1 MATEKWI
8 AGTVG
13 LTWTAAY
20 TSAATFDSI
29 ASGNAII
36 SDLQIDNSS
45 NLDLFYDVAI
55 ILGSAA
61 FVAPNYI
68 GIYLYPL
75 TQDGTTYGDGRFGTS
90 AAGPPAATYFV
101 GAVQIVAATQAQ
113 TGALLAVNNPI
124 PLIMPPGKFKFLIH
138 NQGGVTLAG
147 SGGNKIYYRTYNRS
161 VA

>member
-13 LTWTAAY
+13 LTWTVAY

-29 ASGNAII
+29 VNGNAILG
-36 SDLQIDNSS
+36 DLALDNSS
-45 NLDLFYDVAI
+45 NLDIFMDLSL

-61 FVAPNYI
+61 FVAPNYV
-68 GIYLYPL
+68 GFYLYPL

-90 AAGPPAATYFV
+90 AAGPPPSSYYRGTF
-101 GAVQIVAATQAQ
+101 GLVAATQAQ
-113 TGALLAVNNPI
+113 TAEINGVV
-124 PLIMPPGKFKFLIH
+124 MPPGKWKPVLY
-138 NQGGVTLAG
+138 NQGGVTLGG
-147 SGGNKIYYRTYNRS
+147 SGGNKLYYRTYNRS